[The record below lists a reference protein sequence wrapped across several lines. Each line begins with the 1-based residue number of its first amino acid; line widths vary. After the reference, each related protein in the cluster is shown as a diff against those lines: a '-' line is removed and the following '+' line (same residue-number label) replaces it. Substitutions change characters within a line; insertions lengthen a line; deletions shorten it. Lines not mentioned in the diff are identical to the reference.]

1 MILLKL
7 GGSLIT
13 DKQRPETPRP
23 QVISRLA
30 REIAQAKR
38 KLPEL
43 KLVVG
48 HGSGSFGHSV
58 AARHSTHLGASS
70 AADWVGFAEVW
81 ASAQRLN
88 RLVIDGLIEVGFPAI
103 AFPPSASATSDDGIM
118 VEMAIEPLKKA
129 LENGLLPVVH
139 GDVAFDL
146 TRGATIL
153 STEKVFAYLAEHL
166 RPERVLL
173 AGLDPGVYAD
183 YPQSD
188 EILPVVTE
196 YDLLQINLE
205 GAATPDVT
213 GGMVNKVQE
222 AMALARTLPDLEVR
236 IFSGEEPGTL
246 TSALLGGTPGTLI
259 AIDKE

>member
-13 DKQRPETPRP
+13 DKHRPETSRP
-23 QVISRLA
+23 HVLSRLA
-30 REIAQAKR
+30 QEIAQAR
-38 KLPEL
+38 QEQPEL

-48 HGSGSFGHSV
+48 HGSGSFGHTA
-58 AARHSTHLGASS
+58 AARHGTHLGASN
-70 AADWVGFAEVW
+70 AADWLGFAEVW
-81 ASAQRLN
+81 AAAQRLN
-88 RLVIDGLIEVGFPAI
+88 RLVIDALIETGLPAI
-103 AFPPSASATSDDGIM
+103 AFPPSASAISDDGIM
-118 VEMAIEPLKKA
+118 LEMAIEPIKRA
-129 LENGLLPVVH
+129 LENGLLPVVY
-139 GDVAFDL
+139 GDVAFDS

-166 RPERVLL
+166 RPDRVLL

-196 YDLLQINLE
+196 QNLLKITLE
-205 GAATPDVT
+205 GAAAPDVT
-213 GGMVNKVQE
+213 GGMGNKVQE

-236 IFSGEEPGTL
+236 IFSGEEPRTL
-246 TSALLGGTPGTLI
+246 TSALLGGSQVH
-259 AIDKE
+259 

>member
-30 REIAQAKR
+30 MEIAQAKQEQ
-38 KLPEL
+38 PEL

-48 HGSGSFGHSV
+48 HGSGSFGHTA
-58 AARHSTHLGASS
+58 AARYGTHLGVSS
-70 AADWVGFAEVW
+70 AADWLGFAEVW
-81 ASAQRLN
+81 AAAQRLN
-88 RLVIDGLIEVGFPAI
+88 RLVIDALIEVGFPAVS
-103 AFPPSASATSDDGIM
+103 FPPSASATSDDGIM
-118 VEMAIEPLKKA
+118 VEMAIEPIIRA
-129 LENGLLPVVH
+129 LENDLLPVVY
-139 GDVAFDL
+139 GDVAFDR
-146 TRGATIL
+146 TRGAAIL
-153 STEKVFAYLAEHL
+153 STEKVFAYITEYLQ
-166 RPERVLL
+166 PERVLL

-183 YPQSD
+183 YPQSE

-196 YDLLQINLE
+196 YDLLQITLE
-205 GAATPDVT
+205 GAAAPDVT

-222 AMALARTLPDLEVR
+222 AMALARTMPDLEVR

-246 TSALLGGTPGTLI
+246 TSALLGDAPGTRI
-259 AIDKE
+259 AIAK